1 MTIKA
6 GNKQKEKGYQWRK
19 WTNWEKTWACLLKD
33 QKNITDER
41 KLWRIL
47 VSDVRVWSNKLNQVS
62 FTRFFTND
70 RKNILTNKFQC
81 LASLKRRYCSLE
93 TLNWDQNQLLVFI
106 PPSFS
111 RYYQYSPTVFEIWQS
126 PYFIYLHHN
135 NSHSNLPQANL
146 NFFIMPFQEDNK
158 FYFRP

>member
-81 LASLKRRYCSLE
+81 LASLKRRY
-93 TLNWDQNQLLVFI
+93 LLFGNRKLRSESAPRVYTSKLQQILSIFSDSVWNMAI
-106 PPSFS
+106 PLL
-111 RYYQYSPTVFEIWQS
+111 
-126 PYFIYLHHN
+126 YL
-135 NSHSNLPQANL
+135 LAPQ
-146 NFFIMPFQEDNK
+146 
-158 FYFRP
+158 